1 MEVFQH
7 FYRYTYAKSIIIS
20 VCQHTNTHSL
30 THTHTL
36 THSHTHTHSHTQGSA
51 CIIGPTCA
59 EAQKHASLLFW
70 AVNEG
75 LPLSN
80 LPSGHSHPFLLFLS
94 LSPIPPLSV
103 TYFLSLPP
111 SLPSSHSPCHLFVS
125 YGIFHIFL
133 FLSVAVSI
141 SLPPSI
147 FFLSAHQ
154 PNIFFTD
161 IQKMM
166 P

>member
-1 MEVFQH
+1 M
-7 FYRYTYAKSIIIS
+7 YA
-20 VCQHTNTHSL
+20 NTQ
-30 THTHTL
+30 TL
-36 THSHTHTHSHTQGSA
+36 THSHTQGSA

-141 SLPPSI
+141 SLPPSSAVC
-147 FFLSAHQ
+147 LSRSCGS
-154 PNIFFTD
+154 ILSD
-161 IQKMM
+161 I
-166 P
+166 PGRFSTVIASASLL